1 MSLTIASDILDE
13 AKSVYLN
20 DPNGNEAIDAILLK
34 HLKVAH
40 DLLQCELEANG
51 VQTVNEEATM
61 VIKAGSAEY
70 DPLPADMS
78 MPKAIYE
85 RMPNT
90 SDEWKP
96 VVYKNNISL
105 TTPGPFLQF
114 WSYRVDRI
122 YFQPSTQDREVKL
135 LYQKSYPVPKTT
147 DAVLIG
153 KAETFLS
160 AKTAAL
166 YQLFVRQNPTLA
178 QQANDIAEA
187 KLADI
192 VNQQVQ
198 LMQAAPVRRKGYMPY
213 RNS

>member
-1 MSLTIASDILDE
+1 MGLTIASDVLDE
-13 AKSVYLN
+13 ARSVYLN
-20 DPNGNEAIDAILLK
+20 DPSANEATDVLLLK

-51 VQTVNEEATM
+51 VQTVNEESFLI
-61 VIKAGSAEY
+61 IKSGYTEY
-70 DPLPADMS
+70 DPLPADLS
-78 MPKAIYE
+78 MPKQIYE
-85 RMPNT
+85 RTPNT
-90 SDEWKP
+90 TEEWKSLT
-96 VVYKNNISL
+96 YKNNL
-105 TTPGPFLQF
+105 PVETPGPFLQF

-122 YFQPSTQDREVKL
+122 YFLPSTVDREVKL
-135 LYQKSYPVPKTT
+135 LYQKAYPVPKTT

-153 KAETFLS
+153 KAETYLA

-166 YQLFVRQNPTLA
+166 YQMFVRQNPTLA
-178 QQANDIAEA
+178 EQANNVAEA

-192 VNQQVQ
+192 INQQVQ